1 MIVFVNGVCLED
13 KFVVAM
19 IMLVNLWPGL
29 DWRGRES
36 SQDIKHSQR
45 I

>member
-19 IMLVNLWPGL
+19 INVGEFMACHGL
-29 DWRGRES
+29 DWREGERVL
-36 SQDIKHSQR
+36 KT
-45 I
+45 